1 MSVPSQCEV
10 VNSARPGRE
19 QRQRRNRVPGCGWH
33 ELPPILFGFQT
44 DQIAKNS
51 HKYLALC
58 YPIKLMSYKVF
69 ARKWRPL
76 NFAQVVG
83 QEHVVRAL
91 VNGIENDRTHHAY
104 LFTGTRGV
112 GKTTIARVLAK
123 ALNCPNVTGAEPCGK
138 CDSCLEV
145 DQGCYPDLIEVDAA
159 SRTGVDDTRD
169 LLENVQYSPS
179 RGKYKVY
186 LIDEVHMFSKSSFNA
201 LLKTLEE
208 PPEHVKFLLATT
220 DPQKM
225 PVTVLSRCLQFNLKR
240 LSLEQIGGQLKL
252 ILDSEGIDYQTE
264 ATELLAR
271 AADGSMRDGLS
282 LLDQAIVH
290 GNGSLNEADVIDM
303 LGSVAREPVLDLL
316 SALIT
321 QEGSAVLDSVQQL
334 DQFAPDYSEV
344 LQSLLSYLHQ
354 IAVCQLV
361 GNASDDKTLDGL
373 AEQLSKEDVQ
383 LYYQIALMGQKDL
396 PLAPTPKIGFEMV
409 LLRML
414 AFAPIDVSDVADKP
428 IAQPVNKP
436 VQQKQSSASPITAQ
450 LTQQKSSAAVAKKAP
465 RLVIPEK
472 KTLKNIEPVIN
483 EPSELKTSVEKPVVA
498 EKNKNS
504 TIKPVA
510 KPEEKNLDWHE
521 LVPLLELDPMTLQL
535 ANNATLV
542 RLSEHECELS
552 LISGHVSLNKKSEQN
567 LQQALSQ
574 YYARKLS
581 LVLNEGVK
589 DIVTPNSIADE
600 KVAQRQREAEH
611 EVRNHPAVMKIIDLF
626 DAKIIEGSIKP
637 ID

>member
-1 MSVPSQCEV
+1 
-10 VNSARPGRE
+10 
-19 QRQRRNRVPGCGWH
+19 
-33 ELPPILFGFQT
+33 
-44 DQIAKNS
+44 
-51 HKYLALC
+51 
-58 YPIKLMSYKVF
+58 MSYKVF

-91 VNGIENDRTHHAY
+91 VNALEHSRLHHAY

-123 ALNCPNVTGAEPCGK
+123 ALNCPNSLGAEPCGQ
-138 CDSCLEV
+138 CDTCLDV
-145 DQGCYPDLIEVDAA
+145 DQGRYPDLIEVDAA

-169 LLENVQYSPS
+169 LLENVQYMPS

-240 LSLEQIGGQLKL
+240 LSPEQIEGQFKL
-252 ILDSEGIDYQTE
+252 ILESEGINYQPA

-290 GNGSLNEADVIDM
+290 GNGELNESDVIDM

-316 SALIT
+316 KALLT
-321 QEGSAVLDSVQQL
+321 KQGATVLESIQAL
-334 DQFAPDYSEV
+334 DEYAPDYAEV
-344 LQSLLSYLHQ
+344 LQSLLSFLHQ
-354 IAVCQLV
+354 IAVCQIV
-361 GNASDDKTLDGL
+361 GNDNEDKALKVL

-383 LYYQIALMGQKDL
+383 LYYQIALVGQKDL
-396 PLAPTPKIGFEMV
+396 PLAPTPKVGFEMV

-414 AFAPIDVSDVADKP
+414 AFAPAEMSESSNKPVSPSSVPTDT
-428 IAQPVNKP
+428 VNKP
-436 VQQKQSSASPITAQ
+436 KVVETTNLGASASSPQAIE
-450 LTQQKSSAAVAKKAP
+450 AKKAP

-472 KTLKNIEPVIN
+472 KSLENLTAEPIAARAPNV
-483 EPSELKTSVEKPVVA
+483 LA
-498 EKNKNS
+498 EK
-504 TIKPVA
+504 TVA
-510 KPEEKNLDWHE
+510 AQSHVAVAQPITQTEDSLPWHE
-521 LVPLLELDPMTLQL
+521 LVPTLGLDPMTLQL

-542 RLSEHECELS
+542 RSDETECEIL
-552 LISGHVSLNKKSEQN
+552 LMGGHVSLNKKSEQN
-567 LQQALSQ
+567 LQQALSD
-574 YYARKLS
+574 YYGRKLE
-581 LVLNEGVK
+581 LKITLGAK
-589 DIVTPNSIADE
+589 DLVTPNSITNDIIAE
-600 KVAQRQREAEH
+600 RQRQAVQ
-611 EVRNHPAVMKIIDLF
+611 EVNNNPMVKKIIEVF
-626 DAKIIEGSIKP
+626 DAKIIESSIKP

>member
-1 MSVPSQCEV
+1 
-10 VNSARPGRE
+10 
-19 QRQRRNRVPGCGWH
+19 
-33 ELPPILFGFQT
+33 
-44 DQIAKNS
+44 
-51 HKYLALC
+51 
-58 YPIKLMSYKVF
+58 MSYKVF

-83 QEHVVRAL
+83 QEHIVRAL
-91 VNGIENDRTHHAY
+91 INGLENDRLHHAY

-123 ALNCPNVTGAEPCGK
+123 ALNCPNVIHAEPCGK
-138 CDSCLEV
+138 CETCLEV

-169 LLENVQYSPS
+169 LLENVQYMPS

-208 PPEHVKFLLATT
+208 PPAHVKFLLATT

-240 LSLEQIGGQLKL
+240 LSPDQIEGQFKL
-252 ILDSEGIDYQTE
+252 ILESEGIEYQQQ

-290 GNGSLNEADVIDM
+290 GNGELNEVDVIDM

-316 SALIT
+316 NALLT
-321 QEGSAVLDSVQQL
+321 QQGSAVLDSIQAL
-334 DQFAPDYSEV
+334 DEFSPDYAEV
-344 LQSLLSYLHQ
+344 LQSLLMYLHQ
-354 IAVCQLV
+354 IAVCQIV
-361 GNASDDKTLDGL
+361 GNDAEDKAL
-373 AEQLSKEDVQ
+373 AMLAQQLSKEDVQ

-396 PLAPTPKIGFEMV
+396 PLAPTPKVGFEMV

-414 AFAPIDVSDVADKP
+414 AFAPADSATGHGKP
-428 IAQPVNKP
+428 ITEAVIKPQVAVQKLTEVAPVASTKAVVEENKRAG
-436 VQQKQSSASPITAQ
+436 QAR
-450 LTQQKSSAAVAKKAP
+450 KAP
-465 RLVIPEK
+465 KLVIPEK
-472 KTLKNIEPVIN
+472 KTLENIAPIKERPIERVSAAN
-483 EPSELKTSVEKPVVA
+483 LAEKPSVLETIETVKPVV
-498 EKNKNS
+498 NVNV
-504 TIKPVA
+504 P
-510 KPEEKNLDWHE
+510 WHE
-521 LVPLLELDPMTLQL
+521 LVPILGLDPMTLQL

-542 RLSEHECELS
+542 RLDEHACEL
-552 LISGHVSLNKKSEQN
+552 LLVGGHVSLNKKSELN
-567 LQQALSQ
+567 LERALSDHFG
-574 YYARKLS
+574 RKLK
-581 LVLNEGVK
+581 LQLTEGTK
-589 DIVTPNSIADE
+589 DIVTPNSIANE
-600 KVAQRQREAEH
+600 KVADRQREAEQ
-611 EVRNHPAVMKIIDLF
+611 EVNNSPVVKKIIELF